1 MSRIGAGRARSA
13 PKLFHDEAAANTPSQ
28 GPKPWAGVLHN
39 GTEVEFM
46 RIERLQEALEGLGLA
61 TEGKRFN
68 LLQRLAAALK
78 GGSGDVCVHEQVAA
92 KKDDAWILASVV
104 GYDADQDVYEVR
116 DEAEAH
122 ERRAAVTLEAAGA
135 AKKMKVRELRNALDE
150 LNEETDGAKPVLVER
165 LVCARRR
172 AAPPAPPLRL
182 PADRVRRLGVDQD
195 ALREGES
202 VLAVYPARDAE
213 GRAPDEPDFNA
224 KTIHKMEWTTT
235 FYRAVVVKK
244 PLQARDDG
252 CVRLVFEGED
262 GQIHRVSRHYVIR
275 ETPRSPDAPSSTPSG
290 PQISGYQHF
299 RRTKYAEATA
309 AVRAERPNETNVS
322 ARVCERL
329 GEMWT
334 HLGSRDREKWKRE
347 APLKQDVPGWGSKT
361 RKKRKKKETVRVA
374 RQTPRPHVPHHGYVP
389 PALPEGAVPLP
400 AVVREIAPLLG
411 PPRSYNFDEAAA
423 RAAFEDADRRYSALK
438 GIEKRLEDEL
448 ARLRV
453 EEAALRAAA
462 GEVDEEGWAQFDLA
476 RDGSENLEAV

>member
-1 MSRIGAGRARSA
+1 
-13 PKLFHDEAAANTPSQ
+13 
-28 GPKPWAGVLHN
+28 
-39 GTEVEFM
+39 M
-46 RIERLQEALEGLGLA
+46 RIERLQEALEGLGLD

-68 LLQRLAAALK
+68 LLQRLAEALK
-78 GGSGDVCVHEQVAA
+78 GGSGDDVCVHEQVAA

-104 GYDADQDVYEVR
+104 SYDADQDVYEVR

-122 ERRAAVTLEAAGA
+122 ERRAAATLDAAGA
-135 AKKMKVRELRNALDE
+135 AGKMKVRELRNALEELDE
-150 LNEETDGAKPVLVER
+150 DSEGAKPVLVER
-165 LVCARRR
+165 LVAARRR
-172 AAPPAPPLRL
+172 AAAPAPPLRL

-213 GRAPDEPDFNA
+213 GRTPDEPEFNA

-235 FYRAVVVKK
+235 FYDAAVARK
-244 PLQARDDG
+244 PIQARDDG
-252 CVRLVFEGED
+252 CIRLVFDGED
-262 GQIHRVSRHYVIR
+262 AQIHRVSRHYVVR
-275 ETPRSPDAPSSTPSG
+275 ETPLSGNAPPLQPSG

-299 RRTKYAEATA
+299 RRVKWEEATA
-309 AVRAERPNETNVS
+309 SIKAERPHETNVS
-322 ARVCERL
+322 ARVTERL
-329 GEMWT
+329 GEMWQR
-334 HLGSRDREKWKRE
+334 LGKRDREKYKRE
-347 APLKQDVPGWGSKT
+347 APLKEDVP

-374 RQTPRPHVPHHGYVP
+374 RQTPRPVPHPGYVP
-389 PALPEGAVPLP
+389 PQMPEGAVPLP

-411 PPRSYNFDEAAA
+411 PPRSYNLDEAAA

-462 GEVDEEGWAQFDLA
+462 GEVDEEGWARFDPA
-476 RDGSENLEAV
+476 RDGRETLEAV

>member
-13 PKLFHDEAAANTPSQ
+13 PKLFHDEAAAETPSH
-28 GPKPWAGVLHN
+28 GPKPWAGILSN
-39 GTEVEFM
+39 GKEVEFM
-46 RIERLQEALEGLGLA
+46 RIEALQEALEGLGLD

-68 LLQRLAAALK
+68 LLQRLAEALK
-78 GGSGDVCVHEQVAA
+78 GGSDDVCVHEQVAA
-92 KKDDAWILASVV
+92 KKGDAWILASVV
-104 GYDADQDVYEVR
+104 SYDADQDVYEVR

-122 ERRAAVTLEAAGA
+122 ERRAAAVLEAAGEA
-135 AKKMKVRELRNALDE
+135 GKMKVRELRNALDE

-165 LVCARRR
+165 LINARRR
-172 AAPPAPPLRL
+172 AAPPAPAIQLE
-182 PADRVRRLGVDQD
+182 ADRVRRLGVDQEL
-195 ALREGES
+195 LREGEH

-213 GRAPDEPDFNA
+213 GRTPDDPEFNA

-235 FYRAVVVKK
+235 FYDAAVARK
-244 PLQARDDG
+244 PIQARDDG
-252 CVRLVFEGED
+252 CIRLVFEGED
-262 GQIHRVSRHYVIR
+262 EQIHRVSRHYVVR
-275 ETPRSPDAPSSTPSG
+275 ETPLSVDAPSPLVKG

-299 RRTKYAEATA
+299 RRVKWEEATA
-309 AVRAERPNETNVS
+309 SIKAERPHETNVS
-322 ARVCERL
+322 ARVTERL
-329 GEMWT
+329 GEMWQR
-334 HLGSRDREKWKRE
+334 LGKRDREKYKRE
-347 APLKQDVPGWGSKT
+347 APLKEDVPAP
-361 RKKRKKKETVRVA
+361 KKRKGGKKKETVRVA
-374 RQTPRPHVPHHGYVP
+374 RQTPRPVPHHGYVP

-462 GEVDEEGWAQFDLA
+462 GEVDEEGWARFDPA
-476 RDGSENLEAV
+476 RDGSETLEAV